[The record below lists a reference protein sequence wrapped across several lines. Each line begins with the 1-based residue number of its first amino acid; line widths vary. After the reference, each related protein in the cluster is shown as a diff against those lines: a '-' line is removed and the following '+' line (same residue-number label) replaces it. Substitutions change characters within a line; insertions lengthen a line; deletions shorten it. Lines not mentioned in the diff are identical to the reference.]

1 MTLNKKSI
9 SLLLLLLCAFIAVKS
24 FEGQKSSVPRK
35 SLNFQFEKPCTL
47 SDTSYFV
54 NFNNHPVQIKII
66 CPSKQIKGVLLLLP
80 GWNYPDLDW
89 ITKTSVAKTAL
100 NNQFALLLVEMGKS
114 VYMDSFYPDMRKD
127 YKTYPT
133 RTWLFD
139 SVLSPLNKFGWFTKN
154 SNSFALGLSTGARG
168 AVILGL
174 EHAEYFKG
182 VAGLSGDYNPL
193 LDKNDGLMVNCLGK
207 YEKNAFRWSGTNNIS
222 LRAKE
227 FKTNIFLAHGT
238 KDQIVPFNQ
247 TINLLEKLLNIDFLL
262 TSHPKYS
269 NEGVFIGNYTLD
281 NSKSKKIRFV
291 SVKNAN
297 HDYQFWNKSGL
308 MALDFFN
315 TLQNLSD

>member
-9 SLLLLLLCAFIAVKS
+9 SVFLFLLCAFIAVKS
-24 FEGQKSSVPRK
+24 FEGQKSSVSRK
-35 SLNFQFEKPCTL
+35 SLNFKFEKPCNL
-47 SDTSYFV
+47 FDTSYFV
-54 NFNNHPVQIKII
+54 NFNNHPVQVKIL

-127 YKTYPT
+127 YKNHPT

-139 SVLSPLNKFGWFTKN
+139 SVLCPLNKFGWFTKN

-174 EHAEYFKG
+174 EHPDCFKG

-193 LDKNDGLMVNCLGK
+193 LDKNDGLMVNCMGK
-207 YEKNAFRWSGTNNIS
+207 YEKNVFRWIGTNNIS
-222 LRAKE
+222 LRANE
-227 FKTNIFLAHGT
+227 FQTNIFLAHGT
-238 KDQIVPFNQ
+238 NDQIVPFSQ
-247 TINLLEKLLNIDFLL
+247 SIDLLEKLLNIDVLI
-262 TSHPKYS
+262 SPQPKYS
-269 NEGVFIGNYTLD
+269 NEGVFIGNYMIH
-281 NSKSKKIRFV
+281 SKSKKIRFV

-297 HDYQFWNKSGL
+297 HDYQFWNKTGL
-308 MALDFFN
+308 MALDFFSA
-315 TLQNLSD
+315 LLK

>member
-9 SLLLLLLCAFIAVKS
+9 TLFLLLLCAFFAVKS
-24 FEGQKSSVPRK
+24 YEGHSFVESPKG
-35 SLNFQFEKPCTL
+35 LNVILKKPCSA
-47 SDTSYFV
+47 SDTTFFSKYNDIPIQV
-54 NFNNHPVQIKII
+54 KII
-66 CPSKQIKGVLLLLP
+66 CPSKEIKGVILLLP

-89 ITKTSVAKTAL
+89 VTKTAVVKTAL
-100 NNQFALLLVEMGKS
+100 ENQFALLFVEMGKS

-127 YKTYPT
+127 YKNYPT

-174 EHAEYFKG
+174 EHAECFKG
-182 VAGLSGDYNPL
+182 IAGLSGDYNPL

-207 YEKNAFRWSGTNNIS
+207 YENNAFRWSGTNNIS

-227 FKTNIFLAHGT
+227 FQTNIFLAHGT
-238 KDQIVPFNQ
+238 NDQIVPFNQ
-247 TINLLEKLLNIDFLL
+247 TIDLLEKLPKIDLVPPN
-262 TSHPKYS
+262 PKYS
-269 NEGVFIGNYTLD
+269 NEAVFVSNYTLIH
-281 NSKSKKIRFV
+281 SKTKKIRFV

-297 HDYQFWNKSGL
+297 HDYQFWNKTGL
-308 MALDFFN
+308 MALDFFT
-315 TLQNLSD
+315 TLMK

>member
-35 SLNFQFEKPCTL
+35 SLNLQFEKPCNL

-54 NFNNHPVQIKII
+54 NFNSHPVQVKII

-127 YKTYPT
+127 YKNYPT

-174 EHAEYFKG
+174 EHSECFKG

-207 YEKNAFRWSGTNNIS
+207 YEKNVFRWMGTNNIS

-227 FKTNIFLAHGT
+227 FQTNIFLAHGSN
-238 KDQIVPFNQ
+238 DQIVPFNQ
-247 TINLLEKLLNIDFLL
+247 TIDLLEKLSKIDLSL
-262 TSHPKYS
+262 SNPTYS
-269 NEGVFIGNYTLD
+269 NEGVFVRNYTLIH
-281 NSKSKKIRFV
+281 SKLKKIRFV

-308 MALDFFN
+308 MALDFFT
-315 TLQNLSD
+315 TLMK

>member
-1 MTLNKKSI
+1 MTLNKKTI
-9 SLLLLLLCAFIAVKS
+9 SSLIFLLCAFIAVKS
-24 FEGQKSSVPRK
+24 FEGQKSPVIRK
-35 SLNFQFEKPCTL
+35 SLNFQFEKPCKL

-54 NFNNHPVQIKII
+54 NFSNHPVQVKII

-89 ITKTSVAKTAL
+89 ITKTSVARAAL
-100 NNQFALLLVEMGKS
+100 KNQFALLFVEMGKS

-127 YKTYPT
+127 YKNYPT

-168 AVILGL
+168 AVILAL
-174 EHAEYFKG
+174 EHPQCFKG

-193 LDKNDGLMVNCLGK
+193 LDKSDGLMVNCLGK
-207 YEKNAFRWSGTNNIS
+207 YEKNTFRWIGTNNIS
-222 LRAKE
+222 LRANE
-227 FKTNIFLAHGT
+227 FRTNIFLAHGT
-238 KDQIVPFNQ
+238 NDKIVPFNQ
-247 TINLLEKLLNIDFLL
+247 TIDLLEKLLNVDLL
-262 TSHPKYS
+262 LNYHPKYS
-269 NEGVFIGNYTLD
+269 NQGVFIGNYAL
-281 NSKSKKIRFV
+281 NKSKKMRFV

-308 MALDFFN
+308 MALDFFS
-315 TLQNLSD
+315 TLLK

>member
-9 SLLLLLLCAFIAVKS
+9 SIFLLLLSAFIAVKS
-24 FEGQKSSVPRK
+24 FEGQKSPVIRK
-35 SLNFQFEKPCTL
+35 SLNFQFEKPCNL
-47 SDTSYFV
+47 SDTTYFV
-54 NFNNHPVQIKII
+54 NYNNHPVQVKII

-89 ITKTSVAKTAL
+89 ITKTTVVKTAL
-100 NNQFALLLVEMGKS
+100 NDQFALLLVEMGKS

-127 YKTYPT
+127 YKIYPT

-139 SVLSPLNKFGWFTKN
+139 SVLCPLNKFGWFTKN
-154 SNSFALGLSTGARG
+154 SNSFAMGLSTGARG

-174 EHAEYFKG
+174 EHPESFKG

-207 YEKNAFRWSGTNNIS
+207 YEKNTFRWIGTNNIS
-222 LRAKE
+222 LRANE
-227 FKTNIFLAHGT
+227 FRTNIFLAHGT
-238 KDQIVPFNQ
+238 NDQIVPFNQ
-247 TINLLEKLLNIDFLL
+247 TIDLLEKLLKIDLL
-262 TSHPKYS
+262 LNSLPKYS
-269 NEGVFIGNYTLD
+269 NEDVFVGNYTLS

-308 MALDFFN
+308 MALDFFS
-315 TLQNLSD
+315 TLLK

>member
-9 SLLLLLLCAFIAVKS
+9 SLFLILLGAFIAVKS
-24 FEGQKSSVPRK
+24 FEGQKSFVPRK
-35 SLNFQFEKPCTL
+35 SFSFKFERPCNL

-54 NFNNHPVQIKII
+54 SYNSHPVQVKII

-89 ITKTSVAKTAL
+89 VTRTSVTKTAL
-100 NNQFALLLVEMGKS
+100 DRQFALLLVEMGKS

-127 YKTYPT
+127 YKNYPT

-139 SVLSPLNKFGWFTKN
+139 SVLLPLNKFGWFTKN

-174 EHAEYFKG
+174 EHAECFKG

-207 YEKNAFRWSGTNNIS
+207 YEKNVFRWMGTNNIS

-227 FKTNIFLAHGT
+227 FQTNIFLAHGSN
-238 KDQIVPFNQ
+238 DQIVPFNQ
-247 TINLLEKLLNIDFLL
+247 TIDLLEKLSKIDLKSSNP
-262 TSHPKYS
+262 TYS
-269 NEGVFIGNYTLD
+269 NEGVFVRNYTLIH
-281 NSKSKKIRFV
+281 SKSKKIRFV

-297 HDYQFWNKSGL
+297 HDYQFWNKGGL
-308 MALDFFN
+308 MALDFFT
-315 TLQNLSD
+315 TLMK